1 MSETSAPAL
10 SKNEAIKG
18 TSEGLRGTLADE
30 LATDSPAFSHDSTVL
45 LKFHGVYQQD
55 DRDVRSERKRAR
67 QDVDHICM
75 VRAGVPGGALTG
87 EQYLAMDALADRLGN
102 GTLRVTTRQG
112 IQYHFVH
119 KGELADLIGA
129 LNSSLV
135 TTLGACGDVV
145 RNVCSCPAPLP
156 DREAVGVARLAKD
169 LHRRTRP
176 RTSAYYQLW
185 VDGSLAVSASPPE
198 AEDDPLYG
206 PTYLPRKFK
215 IGIAWPGDNCIDA
228 YSQDFA
234 AVPELVDGEVA
245 GYTVL
250 VGGGL
255 GKSHTDETTYPRLAS
270 PLAFVTPDELAE
282 VAEAVIIVQRD
293 NGNRADRDHARL
305 KYLIDTWGLD
315 RFRAAVEEH
324 LGRRL
329 APAKEL
335 TWESEDDHLGWHE
348 SGDGTWFLG
357 VHVPSGRIQ
366 DTDGARHRSGI
377 RSVVEQVGTDVR
389 LTTRQ
394 DVLLTGIAP
403 ADRERVEALLRDAG
417 IPLVEEVPD
426 LERSALACPALPTC
440 GLALGEAERVL
451 PDVLTALH
459 AVLDASGVGDVA
471 PHVRMTG
478 CPNGCA
484 RPYTAELGIVGRGK
498 TSYDIH
504 LGGNAAGTRMNE
516 VFAVNI
522 PRDQIGPV
530 LQPLLEHYREERE
543 PGEGLGDFTAREGVA
558 SLRQRFG
565 NESFVRPA
573 RGRKAASDSTG

>member
-1 MSETSAPAL
+1 VSTTSEL

-18 TSEGLRGTLADE
+18 GSHGLRGTLAEE
-30 LATDSPAFSHDSTVL
+30 LAEDSAAFSHDNTVL

-55 DRDVRSERKRAR
+55 DRDVRAARKKAR

-102 GTLRVTTRQG
+102 GTLRITTRQG
-112 IQYHFVH
+112 IQYHFIH
-119 KGELADLIGA
+119 KGELAELIGA
-129 LNSSLV
+129 LNASLV

-156 DREAVGVARLAKD
+156 DREAVGIARLAKE

-176 RTSAYYQLW
+176 RTNAYYQLW
-185 VDGSLAVSASPPE
+185 LDGSLAVSASP
-198 AEDDPLYG
+198 AEPQDEPFYG

-234 AVPELVDGEVA
+234 AVPELEDGEVV
-245 GYTVL
+245 GYTIL

-255 GKSHTDETTYPRLAS
+255 GKSHTDPTTYPRLAS
-270 PLAFVTPDELAE
+270 PLAFVAPEELAE
-282 VAEAVIIVQRD
+282 VAEAVILVQRD

-305 KYLIDTWGLD
+305 KYLIDRWGLD
-315 RFRAAVEEH
+315 RFREAVEEQ

-329 APAKEL
+329 QPPREL
-335 TWESEDDHLGWHE
+335 EWYGEDDHLGWHD
-348 SGDGTWFLG
+348 SGNGTWFLG
-357 VHVPSGRIQ
+357 VHVPSGRIK
-366 DTDGARHRSGI
+366 DGYRSGI
-377 RSVVEQVGTDVR
+377 RSVIEQLGADVR

-394 DVLLTGIAP
+394 DVLLTGIDP
-403 ADRERVEALLRDAG
+403 EDRARAEALLREAG
-417 IPLVEEVPD
+417 VPLVEDVAP

-451 PDVLTALH
+451 PDVLAAVSTAL
-459 AVLDASGVGDVA
+459 DAAGVGDVA
-471 PHVRMTG
+471 PHIRMTG

-504 LGGNAAGTRMNE
+504 LGGDDAGTRMNE
-516 VFAVNI
+516 VFAENI

-530 LQPLLEHYREERE
+530 LQPLLEHYREARR
-543 PGEGLGDFTAREGVA
+543 PDEGLGDFAAREGVS

-573 RGRKAASDSTG
+573 RGARKAAAEG

>member
-1 MSETSAPAL
+1 MSDTSEL
-10 SKNEAIKG
+10 SKNEAVKAA
-18 TSEGLRGTLADE
+18 SRGLRGTLAEE
-30 LATDSPAFSHDSTVL
+30 LADGTPSFSHDSTVL
-45 LKFHGVYQQD
+45 LKFHGTYQQD

-67 QDVDHICM
+67 LDVEHICM
-75 VRAGVPGGALTG
+75 VRAGIPGGALSG
-87 EQYLAMDALADRLGN
+87 DQYLALDDLAGRLGN
-102 GTLRVTTRQG
+102 STMRVTTRQG
-112 IQYHFVH
+112 IQFHFVH
-119 KGELADLIGA
+119 KGELAELIGA
-129 LNSSLV
+129 LNGSLV

-145 RNVCSCPAPLP
+145 RNVCSCPAPLA
-156 DREAVGVARLAKD
+156 DREAVGVAQLAKD

-176 RTSAYYQLW
+176 RTTAYYQLW
-185 VDGSLAVSASPPE
+185 VDGDLAVSASPPE
-198 AEDDPLYG
+198 ELDEPLYG

-215 IGIAWPGDNCIDA
+215 ISIAWPGDNCIDA

-234 AVPELVDGEVA
+234 AVPEVVDGAVT

-255 GKSHTDETTYPRLAS
+255 GKSHTDPTTYPRLAS
-270 PLAFVTPDELAE
+270 PLAFVAPEELAE
-282 VAEAVIIVQRD
+282 VVEAVVIVQRD

-305 KYLIDTWGLD
+305 KYLIDRWGLD
-315 RFRAAVEEH
+315 RFREAVESQ

-329 APAKEL
+329 EPPREL
-335 TWESEDDHLGWHE
+335 VWESEDDHLGWHP

-357 VHVPSGRIQ
+357 VHVPSGRIK
-366 DTDGARHRSGI
+366 DTDGPRYRSGL
-377 RSVVEQVGTDVR
+377 RAVVEQVGADVR
-389 LTTRQ
+389 LTARQ
-394 DVLLTGIAP
+394 DVLLTGIADG
-403 ADRERVEALLRDAG
+403 DRPRVEGLLRDAG
-417 IPLVEEVPD
+417 IPLAEDVPE

-451 PDVLTALH
+451 PDVLAALH
-459 AVLDASGVGDVA
+459 GALDAAGVGDVA

-504 LGGNAAGTRMNE
+504 VGGDPAGTRMNE
-516 VFAVNI
+516 VFAENV
-522 PRDQIGPV
+522 PRDQLGPV
-530 LQPLLEHYREERE
+530 LQPLLEHYREARE
-543 PGEGLGDFTAREGVA
+543 PDESLGDFAAREGVA

-573 RGRKAASDSTG
+573 RGRKAATG

>member
-1 MSETSAPAL
+1 MSTTSSL
-10 SKNEAIKG
+10 SKAEGIKVG
-18 TSEGLRGTLADE
+18 SRGLRGSLAEE
-30 LATDSPAFSHDSTVL
+30 LAEDSPAFSGDSTVL

-55 DRDVRSERKRAR
+55 DRDVRAERKRAR

-75 VRAGVPGGALTG
+75 VRAGVPGGALSG
-87 EQYLAMDALADRLGN
+87 EQYLAMDDLADRLGN

-129 LNSSLV
+129 LNASLV

-156 DREAVGVARLAKD
+156 DREAVGVAQLAKD

-176 RTSAYYQLW
+176 RTTAYYQLW
-185 VDGSLAVSASPPE
+185 VDGDLAVSASPPE
-198 AEDDPLYG
+198 EQDEPLYG

-215 IGIAWPGDNCIDA
+215 ISIAWPGDNCVDA
-228 YSQDFA
+228 YSQDVA
-234 AVPELVDGEVA
+234 AVPALEGGAVV

-255 GKSHTDETTYPRLAS
+255 GKSHTDPTTYPRLAS
-270 PLAFVTPDELAE
+270 SLAFVSPEELAE
-282 VAEAVIIVQRD
+282 VIEAVVVVQRD
-293 NGNRADRDHARL
+293 NGNRADREHARL
-305 KYLIDTWGLD
+305 KYLIDSWGLD
-315 RFRAAVEEH
+315 RFREAVEEQ

-329 APAKEL
+329 APPRDL
-335 TWESEDDHLGWHE
+335 VWESEDDHLGWHE

-357 VHVPSGRIQ
+357 VHVPSGRIK
-366 DTDGARHRSGI
+366 DTDGARYRSGI

-389 LTTRQ
+389 LTARQ
-394 DVLLTGIAP
+394 DVLLTGIG
-403 ADRERVEALLRDAG
+403 ADHRERVEGLLREAG
-417 IPLVEEVPD
+417 IPLAEDVAP

-440 GLALGEAERVL
+440 GLALGEAERIL
-451 PDVLTALH
+451 PDVLTAVST
-459 AVLDASGVGDVA
+459 ALDAAGVGDVA
-471 PHVRMTG
+471 PHIRMTG

-504 LGGNAAGTRMNE
+504 VGGDAAGTRMNE
-516 VFAVNI
+516 VFAENI

-530 LQPLLEHYREERE
+530 LQPLLEHFREARQ
-543 PGEGLGDFTAREGVA
+543 PGEGLGDFAAREGVP
-558 SLRQRFG
+558 SLRSRFG

-573 RGRKAASDSTG
+573 RGRKAAAEN

>member
-1 MSETSAPAL
+1 MSATSSL
-10 SKNEAIKG
+10 SKAEGIKAG
-18 TSEGLRGTLADE
+18 SRGLRGSLAEE
-30 LATDSPAFSHDSTVL
+30 LAEDSPAFSGDSTVL

-55 DRDVRSERKRAR
+55 DRDVRAERKRAR

-75 VRAGVPGGALTG
+75 VRAGVPGGALSG
-87 EQYLAMDALADRLGN
+87 EQYLAMDDLADRLGN

-119 KGELADLIGA
+119 KGELAELIGA
-129 LNSSLV
+129 LNASLV

-156 DREAVGVARLAKD
+156 DREAVGVAQLAKD

-176 RTSAYYQLW
+176 RTTAYYQLW
-185 VDGSLAVSASPPE
+185 VDGDLAVSASPPE
-198 AEDDPLYG
+198 EQDEPLYG

-215 IGIAWPGDNCIDA
+215 ISIAWPGDNCVDA
-228 YSQDFA
+228 YSQDVA
-234 AVPELVDGEVA
+234 AVPELEEGAVV

-255 GKSHTDETTYPRLAS
+255 GKSHTDPTTYPRLAS
-270 PLAFVTPDELAE
+270 PLAFVAPEELAE
-282 VAEAVIIVQRD
+282 VIEAVVVVQRD
-293 NGNRADRDHARL
+293 NGNRADREHARL
-305 KYLIDTWGLD
+305 KYLIDSWGLD
-315 RFRAAVEEH
+315 RFRDAVEEH

-329 APAKEL
+329 APPRDLE
-335 TWESEDDHLGWHE
+335 WESEDDHLGWHE

-357 VHVPSGRIQ
+357 VHVPSGRIK
-366 DTDGARHRSGI
+366 DTDGARYRSGI

-389 LTTRQ
+389 LTARQ
-394 DVLLTGIAP
+394 DVLLTGIGP
-403 ADRERVEALLRDAG
+403 DDRERVEGLLRDAG
-417 IPLVEEVPD
+417 IPLAEDVAP

-440 GLALGEAERVL
+440 GLALGEAERIL
-451 PDVLTALH
+451 PDVLTAVS
-459 AVLDASGVGDVA
+459 AALDAAGVGDVA
-471 PHVRMTG
+471 PHIRMTG

-504 LGGNAAGTRMNE
+504 VGGDAAGTRMNE
-516 VFAVNI
+516 VFAENI

-530 LQPLLEHYREERE
+530 LQPLLDHFGEARQ
-543 PGEGLGDFTAREGVA
+543 PGEGLGDFAAREGVP
-558 SLRQRFG
+558 SLRKRFG

-573 RGRKAASDSTG
+573 RGRKAAAEN

>member
-1 MSETSAPAL
+1 MSTTSEL

-18 TSEGLRGTLADE
+18 SSRGLRGSLAEE
-30 LATDSPAFSHDSTVL
+30 LAEDSPAFSHDNTVL

-87 EQYLAMDALADRLGN
+87 EQYLALDALADRLGN

-112 IQYHFVH
+112 IQYHFIH
-119 KGELADLIGA
+119 KGELTDLISA
-129 LNSSLV
+129 LNASLV

-156 DREAVGVARLAKD
+156 DREAVGIAQLARD

-176 RTSAYYQLW
+176 RTNAYYQLW
-185 VDGSLAVSASPPE
+185 MDGSLAVSASPPA
-198 AEDDPLYG
+198 AEEDPLYG

-215 IGIAWPGDNCIDA
+215 ISIAWPGDNCVDA

-234 AVPELVDGEVA
+234 AVPEVEDGKVV

-270 PLAFVTPDELAE
+270 PLAFVPPDELAE
-282 VAEAVIIVQRD
+282 VAEAVVVVQRD

-305 KYLIDTWGLD
+305 KYLIDSWGLD
-315 RFRAAVEEH
+315 RFREAVEGQ

-329 APAKEL
+329 APPREL
-335 TWESEDDHLGWHE
+335 VWESEDDHLGWHQ
-348 SGDGTWFLG
+348 SVDGTWFLG
-357 VHVPSGRIQ
+357 VHVPSGRIR
-366 DTDGARHRSGI
+366 DGYRSAI
-377 RSVVEQVGTDVR
+377 RSVIEQVGADVR

-394 DVLLTGIAP
+394 DVLLTGIA
-403 ADRERVEALLRDAG
+403 AEDKERVEGLLREAG
-417 IPLVEEVPD
+417 VPLVEDVPA
-426 LERSALACPALPTC
+426 LERSALSCPALPTC

-451 PDVLTALH
+451 PDVLTDLH
-459 AVLDASGVGDVA
+459 AALDAAGVGDVA

-504 LGGNAAGTRMNE
+504 VGGDAAGTRMNE

-522 PRDQIGPV
+522 PRDQLGPV
-530 LQPLLEHYREERE
+530 LQPLLEHYREARE
-543 PGEGLGDFTAREGVA
+543 PGEGLGDFAAREGVP
-558 SLRQRFG
+558 SLRERFG
-565 NESFVRPA
+565 NESYVRPA
-573 RGRKAASDSTG
+573 RGARKAAAES

>member
-1 MSETSAPAL
+1 MSDTSAPSL
-10 SKNEAIKG
+10 SKNEAVKG
-18 TSEGLRGTLADE
+18 ASRGLRGSLAEELADG
-30 LATDSPAFSHDSTVL
+30 APSFSHDSSVL
-45 LKFHGVYQQD
+45 LKFHGVYSQD
-55 DRDVRSERKRAR
+55 DRDVRSARKRAKL
-67 QDVDHICM
+67 DVEHICM
-75 VRAGVPGGALTG
+75 VRAGGALTG
-87 EQYLAMDALADRLGN
+87 EQYLALDGLADRLGN
-102 GTLRVTTRQG
+102 GTLRITTRQG
-112 IQYHFVH
+112 IQFHFIH
-119 KGELADLIGA
+119 KGELAELIGA
-129 LNSSLV
+129 LNGTLV

-156 DREAVGVARLAKD
+156 DRQAVGITQLAKD

-176 RTSAYYQLW
+176 RTTAYYQLW
-185 VDGSLAVSASPPE
+185 MDGDLAVSASPPE
-198 AEDDPLYG
+198 DQDEPLYG

-215 IGIAWPGDNCIDA
+215 ISIAWPGDNCVDA

-234 AVPELVDGEVA
+234 AVPELEDGVVV

-270 PLAFVTPDELAE
+270 PLAFVTPEELAE
-282 VAEAVIIVQRD
+282 VAEAVVVVQRD

-305 KYLIDTWGLD
+305 KYLIDRWGLD
-315 RFRAAVEEH
+315 QFRQAVEEQ

-329 APAKEL
+329 APPRDL

-357 VHVPSGRIQ
+357 VHVPSGRIK
-366 DTDGARHRSGI
+366 DGTEARYRSAV
-377 RSVVEQVGTDVR
+377 RSVIEAVGADVR
-389 LTTRQ
+389 LTARQ

-403 ADRERVEALLRDAG
+403 EDRDRVEGLLREAG
-417 IPLVEEVPD
+417 VPLAEDVAP

-451 PDVLTALH
+451 PE
-459 AVLDASGVGDVA
+459 VLDDISSALDAAGVGDVA

-504 LGGNAAGTRMNE
+504 VGGDVAGTRMNE

-522 PRDQIGPV
+522 PRNQLGPV
-530 LQPLLEHYREERE
+530 LGPLLEHYRDARR
-543 PGEGLGDFTAREGVA
+543 PGEGIGDFAAREGVT
-558 SLRQRFG
+558 SLRERFG

-573 RGRKAASDSTG
+573 RGRKAAEAD

>member
-1 MSETSAPAL
+1 
-10 SKNEAIKG
+10 
-18 TSEGLRGTLADE
+18 
-30 LATDSPAFSHDSTVL
+30 
-45 LKFHGVYQQD
+45 
-55 DRDVRSERKRAR
+55 
-67 QDVDHICM
+67 M
-75 VRAGVPGGALTG
+75 VRAGIPGGALG
-87 EQYLAMDALADRLGN
+87 AEQYLALDDLADRLGN

-119 KGELADLIGA
+119 KGELGELIGA
-129 LNSSLV
+129 LNASLV

-145 RNVCSCPAPLP
+145 RNVCCCPAPLA
-156 DREAVGVARLAKD
+156 DREAVGVQALARE

-198 AEDDPLYG
+198 GEYDPLYG

-215 IGIAWPGDNCIDA
+215 ISIAWPGDNCVDA
-228 YSQDFA
+228 YSQDLA
-234 AVPELVDGEVA
+234 AVPELVDGEVV

-250 VGGGL
+250 IGGGL
-255 GKSHTDETTYPRLAS
+255 GKSHADETTYPRLAS
-270 PLAFVTPDELAE
+270 PLAFVAPGELAE
-282 VAEAVIIVQRD
+282 VAEAVVIVQRD
-293 NGNRADRDHARL
+293 NGDRADRDHARL
-305 KYLIDTWGLD
+305 KYLVDAWGLD
-315 RFRAAVEEH
+315 RFREAVEEH

-329 APAKEL
+329 APPREL
-335 TWESEDDHLGWHE
+335 RWESEDDHLGWHE

-357 VHVPSGRIQ
+357 VHVPAGRIQ
-366 DTDGARHRSGI
+366 DTPRARHRSAI
-377 RSVVEQVGTDVR
+377 RSVVEQLGAGVR
-389 LTTRQ
+389 LTARQ
-394 DVLLTGIAP
+394 DVLLTGIGA
-403 ADRERVEALLRDAG
+403 ADRPQVEALLRAADV
-417 IPLVEEVPD
+417 PLVEDVPD

-451 PDVLTALH
+451 PDVLAALH
-459 AVLDASGVGDVA
+459 GVLDAAGVGDVA

-504 LGGNAAGTRMNE
+504 LGGDAAGTRMNE

-530 LQPLLEHYREERE
+530 LQPLLEHYCEARE

-558 SLRQRFG
+558 SLRERFG

-573 RGRKAASDSTG
+573 RGRKAAS